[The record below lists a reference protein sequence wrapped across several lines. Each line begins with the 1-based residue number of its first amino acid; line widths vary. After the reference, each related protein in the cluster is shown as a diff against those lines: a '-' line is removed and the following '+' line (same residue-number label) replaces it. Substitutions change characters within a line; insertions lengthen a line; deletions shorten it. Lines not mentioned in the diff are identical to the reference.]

1 MSTLELIFL
10 AVALA
15 MDCFT
20 VSITGGVI
28 VRRYC
33 WPLMWKMALLFGI
46 FQAGMPLL
54 GWLGANT
61 YSSHMESIGHW
72 LAFGLLLFIG
82 GRMMKESF
90 EEKKYFNPFSL
101 QVLLLL
107 SVATS
112 IDALA
117 VGVSFACIGYDAIGE
132 LVVPLLII
140 GIVSLLFSLFG
151 NLLGVRFGNSIAK
164 RVTPEFLGGLILVLI
179 GVKILLEHFI

>member
-90 EEKKYFNPFSL
+90 EE
-101 QVLLLL
+101 VLLLL